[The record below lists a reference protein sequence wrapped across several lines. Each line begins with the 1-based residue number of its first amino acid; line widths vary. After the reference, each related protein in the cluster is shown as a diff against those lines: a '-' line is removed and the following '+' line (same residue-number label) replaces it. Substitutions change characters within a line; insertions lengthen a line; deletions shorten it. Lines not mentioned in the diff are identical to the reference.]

1 MIRRVAFKKA
11 IVAGAVGAV
20 AWEAAARLLVAGGF
34 RVFDLVHT
42 LGLLIFGESAPVWQW
57 WPAGMVLHCTVGAV
71 WAIFY
76 AYFFWSTFDRRPVV
90 QGILFSV
97 IPAFLAG
104 MVMVP
109 QLELMIESR
118 GERFGVFA
126 YYIGAGGPLMIVLGH
141 VIYGAVLGSLYVR
154 PVGYPVGTRVPLHG

>member
-11 IVAGAVGAV
+11 IVAGALGAV
-20 AWEAAARLLVAGGF
+20 AWEVAARLLIVGGF
-34 RVFDLVHT
+34 PVFDIVQT
-42 LGLLIFGESAPVWQW
+42 LGYMMFGESSPAWQW
-57 WPAGMVLHCTVGAV
+57 WPTGMVLHCTVGAV

-97 IPAFLAG
+97 IPAILAG
-104 MVMVP
+104 TVMVP
-109 QLELMIESR
+109 QLELMIESP
-118 GERFGVFA
+118 GQPLGIFA
-126 YYIGAGGPLMIVLGH
+126 YHIGAGGPLMIIIGH

-154 PVGYPVGTRVPLHG
+154 PVGYPVGRRVPLHG